1 MRIPK
6 DPFSV
11 ETLMREL
18 DSELFNHIR
27 EDIVNGTAFQMDD
40 ETLDM
45 LLTGILEW
53 GPEEIMECEGIVV
66 GIS

>member
-11 ETLMREL
+11 ETLMKEL
-18 DSELFNHIR
+18 DRELFNHIR
-27 EDIVNGTAFQMDD
+27 SDMVNGTAFQMDD

-45 LLTGILEW
+45 LLTGIWEW
-53 GPEEIMECEGIVV
+53 GPSEVMEFEGIVV

>member
-11 ETLMREL
+11 ETLMKEL

-45 LLTGILEW
+45 LLTGIWEW
-53 GPEEIMECEGIVV
+53 GPEEVMEYEGIIV
-66 GIS
+66 GVS

>member
-6 DPFSV
+6 DQFNV
-11 ETLMREL
+11 ERLIKEL
-18 DSELFNHIR
+18 DRELFNHIR
-27 EDIVNGTAFQMDD
+27 SDMVNGTAFQMDD

-45 LLTGILEW
+45 LLTGIWEW
-53 GPEEIMECEGIVV
+53 GPSEVMEHEGIVV

>member
-18 DSELFNHIR
+18 DRELFNHIR
-27 EDIVNGTAFQMDD
+27 EDIGTAFQMDD

-45 LLTGILEW
+45 LLTSIWEW
-53 GPEEIMECEGIVV
+53 GPEEVMEFEGIVV
-66 GIS
+66 GIT